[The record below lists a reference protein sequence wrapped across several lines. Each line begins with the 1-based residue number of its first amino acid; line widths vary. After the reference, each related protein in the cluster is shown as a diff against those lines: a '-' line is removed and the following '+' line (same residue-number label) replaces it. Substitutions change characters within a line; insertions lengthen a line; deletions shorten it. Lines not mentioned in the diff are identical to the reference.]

1 MYRAYLNVKCKGR
14 MNLNSFVSDFSL
26 LFELCLQMSLRFLSF
41 ALLCF
46 VGTIIRCR
54 LKLANS
60 IWLSAC
66 FFVFFFLDKVLL
78 KHIHTHSFLSPV
90 AAFMLQWQSGEVATD
105 AIQSTKLKIF
115 TNIYHHRKDLTIC
128 HREVLNVRS
137 SQNFILDPF

>member
-1 MYRAYLNVKCKGR
+1 MYRAYFKGR

-46 VGTIIRCR
+46 VGTIICCR
-54 LKLANS
+54 LKLANY
-60 IWLSAC
+60 IWPSTC
-66 FFVFFFLDKVLL
+66 FFFFLDKVLL

-90 AAFMLQWQSGEVATD
+90 AVFMLQWQSGEVATD

-115 TNIYHHRKDLTIC
+115 TNVYHHRKDLTIC
-128 HREVLNVRS
+128 HGEVLNVRS